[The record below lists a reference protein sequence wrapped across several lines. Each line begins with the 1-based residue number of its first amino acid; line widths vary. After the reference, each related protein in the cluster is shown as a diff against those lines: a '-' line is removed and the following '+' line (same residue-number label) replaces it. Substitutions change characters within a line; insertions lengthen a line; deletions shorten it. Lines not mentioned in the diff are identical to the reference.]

1 MTSYPRSGDLALVPL
16 EFEATERGVTARF
29 KLEMN
34 LCRPDG
40 GLFGGTAIAASTT
53 CMEVATNAPAVWITT
68 QYVATARVG
77 SVVTLD
83 TAVVARGKRINQVH
97 VTGHVDGELMFTSIG
112 STALPRE
119 GGLEGQFLEMPT
131 VDGPSGADD
140 FFPGPPSMRKAMSFN
155 RVAEFRAV
163 ELLEDEKR
171 TKGSFVLWAR
181 IPGHVA
187 SPAIMGYLAD
197 MSPTAVAR
205 GAGKMGGGTS
215 LDNSMRFGPD
225 ATDEWVLMEMHGHL
239 AVGGYGHSSI
249 HMWSPDG
256 VLLGYGGQTSNIR
269 HIFDEA
275 NMEQAMKEMRERMG
289 LDADGEPLPA
299 AEGEIPPE

>member
-1 MTSYPRSGDLALVPL
+1 MSSRFPRPSDLALVPL
-16 EFEATERGVTARF
+16 EFEPSERGVIGRF
-29 KLEMN
+29 KLEMG

-53 CMEVATNAPAVWITT
+53 CMEAATDAPAVWITT
-68 QYVATARVG
+68 QYVSTARVG
-77 SVVTLD
+77 SVITLD
-83 TAVVARGKRINQVH
+83 TAVVARGKRINQVQ
-97 VTGHVDGELMFTSIG
+97 VTGHVEGELMFTSIG

-119 GGLEGQFLEMPT
+119 GGIEGYFVEMPH
-131 VDGPSGADD
+131 VPGPDSGEG
-140 FFPGPPSMRKAMSFN
+140 FFPGPPSLRDSKMFS

-163 ELLEDEKR
+163 ELAEDEKR

-181 IPGHVA
+181 IPGQVA
-187 SPAIMGYLAD
+187 TPALMGYLAD

-225 ATDEWVLMEMHGHL
+225 PTDEWVLMEMHGHL

-256 VLLGYGGQTSNIR
+256 ELLGYGGQTSNIR

-275 NMEQAMKEMRERMG
+275 NMEQAIAEMRARMEQ
-289 LDADGEPLPA
+289 GE
-299 AEGEIPPE
+299 GQ

>member
-1 MTSYPRSGDLALVPL
+1 M
-16 EFEATERGVTARF
+16 EA
-29 KLEMN
+29 
-34 LCRPDG
+34 
-40 GLFGGTAIAASTT
+40 
-53 CMEVATNAPAVWITT
+53 ATNAPAVWITT
-68 QYVATARVG
+68 QYVSTARVG
-77 SVVTLD
+77 SVITLD

-97 VTGHVDGELMFTSIG
+97 VTGHVEGELMFTSIG

-119 GGLEGQFLEMPT
+119 DGIEGQFVEMPH
-131 VDGPSGADD
+131 VPGPDD
-140 FFPGPPSMRKAMSFN
+140 ASSDSYFPGPPGMRDSNMFS
-155 RVAEFRAV
+155 RVAEFRTV
-163 ELLEDEKR
+163 ELPEDEKR
-171 TKGSFVLWAR
+171 TKGSFVMWAR
-181 IPGHVA
+181 IPGQVA
-187 SPAIMGYLAD
+187 TQAILGYLAD

-225 ATDEWVLMEMHGHL
+225 PTDEWVLMEMHGHL

-275 NMEQAMKEMRERMG
+275 NMEKMMEEMRARM
-289 LDADGEPLPA
+289 AEAAEA
-299 AEGEIPPE
+299 AEGGGGAQ

>member
-1 MTSYPRSGDLALVPL
+1 MTYPRASDLALVPL
-16 EFEATERGVTARF
+16 EFEPSERGVVGRF
-29 KLEMN
+29 KLEMG

-53 CMEVATNAPAVWITT
+53 CMEAATDAPAVWITT
-68 QYVATARVG
+68 QYVSTARVG
-77 SVVTLD
+77 SVITLD

-97 VTGHVDGELMFTSIG
+97 VTGHVEGELMFTSIG
-112 STALPRE
+112 STAQPRE
-119 GGLEGQFLEMPT
+119 DGIEGQFVEMPS
-131 VDGPSGADD
+131 VPGPDDGGDY
-140 FFPGPPSMRKAMSFN
+140 FPGPPGLRDAPMFS

-163 ELLEDEKR
+163 ELAEAEKR

-181 IPGHVA
+181 VPGQVA
-187 SPAIMGYLAD
+187 TPAIMGYLAD

-225 ATDEWVLMEMHGHL
+225 TTHEWVLMEMHGHL

-275 NMEQAMKEMRERMG
+275 NMEAMIAEMRARMEQEQG
-289 LDADGEPLPA
+289 G
-299 AEGEIPPE
+299 

>member
-1 MTSYPRSGDLALVPL
+1 MTSFPRAADLALVPL
-16 EFEATERGVTARF
+16 EFEKTPAGLTGRF
-29 KLEMN
+29 TLDMK

-53 CMEVATNAPAVWITT
+53 CMEAATDAPAVWITT
-68 QYVATARVG
+68 QYVSTARVG
-77 SVVTLD
+77 SVVELD
-83 TAVVARGKRINQVH
+83 TTVVARGKRINQVQ
-97 VTGHVDGELMFTSIG
+97 VTGHVGGDLMFSSVG

-119 GGLEGQFLEMPT
+119 GGIEGQFVEMPT
-131 VDGPSGADD
+131 VAPPDAAGDY
-140 FFPGPPSMRKAMSFN
+140 FPGPPQMRRDPNFFRA
-155 RVAEFRAV
+155 AEFRSV
-163 ELLEDEKR
+163 ELTEMEKR

-181 IPGHVA
+181 VTGEPA
-187 SPAIMGYLAD
+187 TPAIIGYLAD

-225 ATDEWVLMEMHGHL
+225 TDSEWVLMEMHGHL

-249 HMWSPDG
+249 HIWSPDG
-256 VLLGYGGQTSNIR
+256 VLLGYGGQTSNMR

-275 NMEQAMKEMRERMG
+275 NMEQAMAEMRQRLG
-289 LDADGEPLPA
+289 A
-299 AEGEIPPE
+299 AE

>member
-1 MTSYPRSGDLALVPL
+1 MTSFRSASFPRAADLALVPL
-16 EFEATERGVTARF
+16 EFERTEAGLTGRF
-29 KLEMN
+29 TLDMR

-53 CMEVATNAPAVWITT
+53 CMEAATDAPAVWITT
-68 QYVATARVG
+68 QYVSTARVH
-77 SVVTLD
+77 SVVELD
-83 TAVVARGKRINQVH
+83 TTVVARGKRINQLH
-97 VTGHVDGELMFTSIG
+97 VTGHVGGELMFTSIG

-119 GGLEGQFLEMPT
+119 GGIEGQFVEMPT
-131 VDGPSGADD
+131 VAGPEDAGDY
-140 FFPGPPSMRKAMSFN
+140 FPGPASFRN
-155 RVAEFRAV
+155 DPNFFRAAEFRAV
-163 ELLEDEKR
+163 ELTEIERR

-181 IPGHVA
+181 VKGQPA
-187 SPAIMGYLAD
+187 TPAIIGYLAD

-225 ATDEWVLMEMHGHL
+225 TESEWVLMEMHGHL

-249 HMWSPDG
+249 HIWSPDG

-275 NMEQAMKEMRERMG
+275 DMARAMAEMRERMG
-289 LDADGEPLPA
+289 TSE
-299 AEGEIPPE
+299 

>member
-1 MTSYPRSGDLALVPL
+1 MTSFPRAADLALVPL
-16 EFEATERGVTARF
+16 ELEATDNGINGRF
-29 KLEMN
+29 ELEMR

-53 CMEVATNAPAVWITT
+53 CMEAATNAPAVWITT
-68 QYVATARVG
+68 QYVSTARVG
-77 SVVTLD
+77 GVIELD
-83 TAVVARGKRINQVH
+83 TRIVARGKRINQLQ
-97 VTGHVDGELMFTSIG
+97 VTGHVGGELMFTSVG

-119 GGLEGQFLEMPT
+119 GGIEGQYQAMPT
-131 VDGPSGADD
+131 VAGPDNAAD
-140 FFPGPPSMRKAMSFN
+140 FFPGPPQLRGDSNFFGA
-155 RVAEFRAV
+155 AEFRSV
-163 ELLEDEKR
+163 ELAEDEKR

-181 IPGHVA
+181 VSGQPA
-187 SPAIMGYLAD
+187 TPAIIGYLAD

-225 ATDEWVLMEMHGHL
+225 TQSEWVLMEMHGHL

-249 HMWSPDG
+249 HIWSPDG

-275 NMEQAMKEMRERMG
+275 DMEKALAEMRQRMG
-289 LDADGEPLPA
+289 TSE
-299 AEGEIPPE
+299 

>member
-1 MTSYPRSGDLALVPL
+1 LTVYPRPSDVALVPL
-16 EFEATERGVTARF
+16 EFEQAERGITARF

-53 CMEVATNAPAVWITT
+53 CMEAATNAPAVWITT
-68 QYVATARVG
+68 QYVSTARVG
-77 SVVTLD
+77 SVITLD
-83 TAVVARGKRINQVH
+83 TDVVARGKRINQVH
-97 VTGHVDGELMFTSIG
+97 VTGHVEGELMFTSIG

-119 GGLEGQFLEMPT
+119 GGLEGQFVDMPM
-131 VDGPSGADD
+131 VDGPDGADG
-140 FFPGPPSMRKAMSFN
+140 FFPGPPGMRDSKMFS

-163 ELLEDEKR
+163 ELADAEKR

-187 SPAIMGYLAD
+187 TPATMGYLAD

-225 ATDEWVLMEMHGHL
+225 PTDEWVLMEMHGHL

-275 NMEQAMKEMRERMG
+275 NMEQAMKDMRERMG
-289 LDADGEPLPA
+289 LPA
-299 AEGEIPPE
+299 E

>member
-1 MTSYPRSGDLALVPL
+1 MTYPRPGDLALVPL
-16 EFEATERGVTARF
+16 EFEPTERGVIGRF
-29 KLEMN
+29 TLEMG

-68 QYVATARVG
+68 QYVSTARVG
-77 SVVTLD
+77 SVITLD
-83 TAVVARGKRINQVH
+83 TNVVARGKRINQVQ
-97 VTGHVDGELMFTSIG
+97 VTGHVDGALMFTSIG

-119 GGLEGQFLEMPT
+119 GGIEGTFLVMPT
-131 VDGPSGADD
+131 VDGPGDAGE
-140 FFPGPPSMRKAMSFN
+140 FFPGPPSMRGSKMFS
-155 RVAEFRAV
+155 RVADFRTV
-163 ELLEDEKR
+163 ELAEEEKR

-181 IPGHVA
+181 VPGQVA
-187 SPAIMGYLAD
+187 TPAIMGYLAD

-215 LDNSMRFGPD
+215 LDNSMRFGPE
-225 ATDEWVLMEMHGHL
+225 ATTEWVLMEMHGHL

-275 NMEQAMKEMRERMG
+275 NVEAAMAEMRKQIEQASE
-289 LDADGEPLPA
+289 
-299 AEGEIPPE
+299 